1 MPERVDQASPLR
13 AATKGIW
20 IGFGIVAAVVAF
32 GFSVLAGYST
42 GQALNEG
49 NAARSGPVSTR

>member
-13 AATKGIW
+13 AATKGMW
-20 IGFGIVAAVVAF
+20 VGFGIVATVVVF

-42 GQALNEG
+42 GRALHEG
-49 NAARSGPVSTR
+49 DAARSGPVSTR

>member
-13 AATKGIW
+13 EATKGIW

-32 GFSVLAGYST
+32 GFSVLADYST
-42 GQALNEG
+42 GRALNEG
-49 NAARSGPVSTR
+49 DTARSGPVSAR